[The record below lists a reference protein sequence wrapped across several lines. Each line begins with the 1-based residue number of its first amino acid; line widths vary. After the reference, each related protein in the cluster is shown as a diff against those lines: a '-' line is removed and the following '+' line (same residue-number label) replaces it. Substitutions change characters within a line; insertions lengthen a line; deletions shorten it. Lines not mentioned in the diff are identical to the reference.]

1 MTSKPYYT
9 MEDVDI
15 EGKRVL
21 VRLDVNSPL
30 DPETGKFLDD
40 SRVRLHLDTLRRLR
54 GSRVTLL
61 AHQSRPGK
69 SDFTTLEEHAKV
81 ISDLLGR
88 DVKYVDDLFGSHA
101 KDEIRN
107 LESGEFIL
115 LENTRLYGEEVGMK
129 EGPCDIYKK
138 THIIKKLHPLFDYFI
153 NDAFA
158 TAHRAQPTVTGFC
171 AVMPSAAGVLMDL
184 EVSALSKVLEF
195 KDKPRLAVLGGIKA
209 DDSLAICKNM
219 LENNLADKVL
229 TVGGVGQMFMMAR
242 GVNIGKPSTE
252 VLMKE
257 VENYV
262 EHLGRAASLLSKY
275 PDRILIP
282 VDVAINDNN
291 KRVPMK
297 VTDLPS
303 DKPIYDIGLE
313 TIAHFTKE
321 ISSAR
326 SVVLNGPAGVF
337 ELEEFTDGTEAILRA
352 MAESEAFTVVGGGH
366 TNAAAY
372 NMGLTDRLDHVSS
385 GGGACLSF
393 LSGKPMPA
401 LQALIESKKRFP
413 DPFSHPASS

>member
-9 MEDVDI
+9 MEDVDL

-54 GSRVTLL
+54 GARVTLL

-107 LESGEFIL
+107 LDPGEFIL

-229 TVGGVGQMFMMAR
+229 TVGGVGQMFMMAK

-262 EHLGRAASLLSKY
+262 EHLGRAASLLAKY

-291 KRVPMK
+291 KRVPLK

-321 ISSAR
+321 ISSAK

-337 ELEEFTDGTEAILRA
+337 ELEEFTDGTEAILTA
-352 MAESEAFTVVGGGH
+352 MADSEAFTVVGGGH
-366 TNAAAY
+366 TNAAAQ

-393 LSGKPMPA
+393 LSGKAMPA